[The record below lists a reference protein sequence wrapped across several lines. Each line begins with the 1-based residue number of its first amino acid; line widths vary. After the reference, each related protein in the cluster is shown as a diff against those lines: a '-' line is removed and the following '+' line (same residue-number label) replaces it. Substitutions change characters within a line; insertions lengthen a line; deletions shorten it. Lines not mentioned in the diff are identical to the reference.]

1 MILALTAVQ
10 EWMVIQMAEYDI
22 LVECQV
28 IIDANNEEE
37 AKNIAIKN
45 IQNCLNPY
53 YIEAYAEGQPVKCG
67 QWENEYYDEGLD
79 CYIAACSECGYESTD
94 RFRISD
100 NHKYCEYC
108 GTRMIKGGDIE

>member
-1 MILALTAVQ
+1 
-10 EWMVIQMAEYDI
+10 MAEYDI

-53 YIEAYAEGQPVKCG
+53 YIEAYAEGQSVKRGRWIEKSEDYYRQWQDSGRSWDDMPYFITGEHFACG
-67 QWENEYYDEGLD
+67 VCFDKYEINAEGVEFWD
-79 CYIAACSECGYESTD
+79 FCPHCGADMRGE
-94 RFRISD
+94 D
-100 NHKYCEYC
+100 N
-108 GTRMIKGGDIE
+108 G